1 MKNLIFCLQN
11 HLIEK
16 VLKENGV
23 IDSNSFVIQDKED
36 LKLDFIKEIDPDFIF
51 FPHWSYKVDNEIIKN
66 FKCICFHSTPLP
78 YGRGGSPIQNM
89 IIRGH
94 DTTEVCSLLMEK
106 EFDAGPVF
114 LRTKISLEGN
124 LHEILIRIYQAIA
137 SQIKV
142 FKEKKL
148 KPVNQEGEIVN
159 FKRLKHADNEIDFNL
174 PLEKIFDQ
182 IRMLDSNLYPS
193 PYSEVGGCIIEFSDA
208 EFEEGQLTTRV
219 NIKKRNSNK

>member
-94 DTTEVCSLLMEK
+94 KSTQVCAYKINSTSHSYSFNG
-106 EFDAGPVF
+106 FD
-114 LRTKISLEGN
+114 
-124 LHEILIRIYQAIA
+124 
-137 SQIKV
+137 
-142 FKEKKL
+142 
-148 KPVNQEGEIVN
+148 
-159 FKRLKHADNEIDFNL
+159 
-174 PLEKIFDQ
+174 KIFH
-182 IRMLDSNLYPS
+182 IL
-193 PYSEVGGCIIEFSDA
+193 F
-208 EFEEGQLTTRV
+208 
-219 NIKKRNSNK
+219 K